1 MAEVGVE
8 DPTGLVWQ
16 DEMRVGLIGTVR
28 RIWVPKGEKIRQAV
42 EVKYE
47 WLYLNLAVNG
57 VTGTLYWDWKTNMRQ
72 EAVGEFVDLLKA
84 KEVTAI
90 VWDGAPGHRAKSVQA
105 RDVPLIQQPPY
116 SPELNPA
123 ERVFEELRKEIEGQV
138 YGDLAKK
145 QAAVEQVLVQ
155 LAADPD
161 RLKSLTGWDWIQN
174 TIKSYPT
181 EKALVN

>member
-1 MAEVGVE
+1 
-8 DPTGLVWQ
+8 
-16 DEMRVGLIGTVR
+16 
-28 RIWVPKGEKIRQAV
+28 
-42 EVKYE
+42 
-47 WLYLNLAVNG
+47 
-57 VTGTLYWDWKTNMRQ
+57 
-72 EAVGEFVDLLKA
+72 
-84 KEVTAI
+84 
-90 VWDGAPGHRAKSVQA
+90 
-105 RDVPLIQQPPY
+105 
-116 SPELNPA
+116 LNPA

-145 QAAVEQVLVQ
+145 QAAVEQVLAQ